1 MLEVVKVDRPRPCR
15 NPAGITDAEECAE
28 HLRRLAS
35 DPDTP
40 EARNKIDTWID
51 VCRVGG
57 GVRVELAAAFESGD
71 VPDTTLAAFIRA
83 RLASE

>member
-15 NPAGITDAEECAE
+15 KPTEMTDAEDCAN

-35 DPDTP
+35 EPDAP
-40 EARNKIDTWID
+40 EARSKIDTWID
-51 VCRVGG
+51 VYRVGG

-71 VPDTTLAAFIRA
+71 VPDTTLA